1 MHGLGHRASLSFDT
15 HTHQMPGQKYKGV
28 WRSIGKEGV
37 FDFTEYEDVG
47 LSEQVEEHGF
57 DHEAFGEKAFE
68 RKKEA
73 LHTAMQAQTR
83 ARDASAVKGSEA
95 SIESMMAL
103 VQQLQI
109 GSSSSSASKDK
120 PSATTDARSTS
131 PVKADD
137 GDSTSSDSSS
147 EEAQA
152 GPSAGLAMLAPAA
165 KKAKAAAAAT
175 NKSGP
180 NTKSQAIATAASK
193 AKEVTSAPGKPG
205 KTPTPPTPKTS
216 AKVAQSKG
224 NAALLDAAAAPSSA
238 PEKSSATGILQLDGR
253 ANRTLSLDS
262 KYRGLIPRQFS
273 LGFKLRVSEFRV

>member
-1 MHGLGHRASLSFDT
+1 
-15 HTHQMPGQKYKGV
+15 MPGQKYKGV

-152 GPSAGLAMLAPAA
+152 GPSAGLSRKRLRLRLPRPRRSRVHPESPERHLRRLRPRRRQRLRSPKETLRFWMRLRLLQALP
-165 KKAKAAAAAT
+165 KKAL
-175 NKSGP
+175 P
-180 NTKSQAIATAASK
+180 QAFFSSMGVQIAH
-193 AKEVTSAPGKPG
+193 
-205 KTPTPPTPKTS
+205 
-216 AKVAQSKG
+216 
-224 NAALLDAAAAPSSA
+224 
-238 PEKSSATGILQLDGR
+238 
-253 ANRTLSLDS
+253 
-262 KYRGLIPRQFS
+262 
-273 LGFKLRVSEFRV
+273 

>member
-1 MHGLGHRASLSFDT
+1 MVWDAEQVYPLT
-15 HTHQMPGQKYKGV
+15 HTHTTHQMPGQKYKGV

-109 GSSSSSASKDK
+109 WLVSFFGFQGQAFGNNRRPFHFASE
-120 PSATTDARSTS
+120 SR
-131 PVKADD
+131 
-137 GDSTSSDSSS
+137 
-147 EEAQA
+147 
-152 GPSAGLAMLAPAA
+152 
-165 KKAKAAAAAT
+165 
-175 NKSGP
+175 
-180 NTKSQAIATAASK
+180 
-193 AKEVTSAPGKPG
+193 
-205 KTPTPPTPKTS
+205 
-216 AKVAQSKG
+216 
-224 NAALLDAAAAPSSA
+224 
-238 PEKSSATGILQLDGR
+238 R
-253 ANRTLSLDS
+253 R
-262 KYRGLIPRQFS
+262 RQHQQ
-273 LGFKLRVSEFRV
+273 

>member
-1 MHGLGHRASLSFDT
+1 MHGLGHRASLSFDTHT

-73 LHTAMQAQTR
+73 LHTATQAQTR

-147 EEAQA
+147 EKAQA
-152 GPSAGLAMLAPAA
+152 GPSARKARKDTYAA
-165 KKAKAAAAAT
+165 YAQDVGKGCAVQRKRCAFGCGCGSFKRSRKK
-175 NKSGP
+175 
-180 NTKSQAIATAASK
+180 
-193 AKEVTSAPGKPG
+193 
-205 KTPTPPTPKTS
+205 
-216 AKVAQSKG
+216 
-224 NAALLDAAAAPSSA
+224 LCHRHSSA
-238 PEKSSATGILQLDGR
+238 RWACKSHTE
-253 ANRTLSLDS
+253 
-262 KYRGLIPRQFS
+262 PRQQVS
-273 LGFKLRVSEFRV
+273 GLDPQTVQIGF